1 MKYKKKPHPIRVR
14 FSAFLSSRKA
24 YEIKKKMSVCLFQ
37 RFDTSRANVTVGFF
51 TVCYVRN
58 FLNVYLERS
67 SRFTV
72 GVAYVVTARLTL
84 TANAAYS
91 GHINTSEF

>member
-1 MKYKKKPHPIRVR
+1 MRKNGCTRVGT
-14 FSAFLSSRKA
+14 AFFLCIVIENLR
-24 YEIKKKMSVCLFQ
+24 SVCLFK
-37 RFDTSRANVTVGFF
+37 TSRAYVADRFLTVFNVG
-51 TVCYVRN
+51 YL
-58 FLNVYLERS
+58 LNVCLEGS

-72 GVAYVVTARLTL
+72 GVADVVTARLTL